1 MGYEVALGLQARV
14 ALVKEDWNTAATA
27 AVAGIQACGCSIL
40 PVADFMG
47 LNDSSKANVMWGA
60 EIITDQTGGYA
71 SFFSHMDPEASYG
84 DGARKQISKEL
95 YNQMGEEDTRRAWWD
110 PNDAKNESFGYQQTK
125 FKFKDVA
132 TWTGDYIWMRVEEM
146 YLIAAEAYCRM
157 GGEANEKTAR
167 EYLGDLMAKRDEHFS
182 TEGLTGSEIGALTTT
197 YTNTLLDEILLQRRI
212 ELWGEAGRVFDIRRL
227 KQGFKR
233 TEEMGWPKDALLS
246 NRPTTDPE
254 NYMWVLTIPQSEFDG
269 NINMDPEKDQNP
281 LEDK

>member
-1 MGYEVALGLQARV
+1 
-14 ALVKEDWNTAATA
+14 
-27 AVAGIQACGCSIL
+27 
-40 PVADFMG
+40 
-47 LNDSSKANVMWGA
+47 MWGA

-110 PNDAKNESFGYQQTK
+110 PDDAKNESFGYQQSK